1 MKSKNTSK
9 TTRRPRSREKPLSDV
24 IIRQNRDTA
33 KYIAMVVRNAMEDFH
48 VAHLSDAQMRE
59 LNPIIRNAIY
69 TALYAMQFAESDPAA
84 ASFVGFALRLIPK
97 YWEEPE
103 LLPDYVQTV
112 EFIKNRNH
120 RYRSG

>member
-1 MKSKNTSK
+1 
-9 TTRRPRSREKPLSDV
+9 
-24 IIRQNRDTA
+24 
-33 KYIAMVVRNAMEDFH
+33 MEDFH

-112 EFIKNRNH
+112 EFIKNRA
-120 RYRSG
+120 